1 MEIRLLNVND
11 LHQVSNLYF
20 ECFHDQI
27 KSSFFN
33 WKYFQNPNGSSYL
46 AGIYEGNEL
55 IASGALLPEF
65 LGSKKILKFTD
76 LMTSPHHRNKGLSK
90 IIVSFLTEIGL
101 EETGIIYT
109 LCSKTATRSFQKL
122 GWSHFDN
129 IIYIFRP
136 SLINFGFKKVKSDF
150 KVIEN
155 EFISSYLNRFKIN
168 SQQSQILKTLEW
180 RIQNPKFNYRLIYN
194 TKDASQFLI
203 FSERNK
209 NAFILYIHESNSTS
223 QLKNLLRQFFV
234 VIKNLKIKNSILLSI
249 PRLTINKTF
258 FFRGYFYN
266 FLDKGKMSS
275 ILDLNIICTGDQKSI
290 VEKIRKEFSPFFYD
304 DI

>member
-11 LHQVSNLYF
+11 LQEVSNLYF

-27 KSSFFN
+27 KFSFFN
-33 WKYFQNPNGSSYL
+33 WKYFQNPNGSSYV

-90 IIVSFLTEIGL
+90 KIVSFLTEIGL

-109 LCSKTATRSFQKL
+109 ICSKTATRSFQKL
-122 GWSHFDN
+122 GWNHFEN

-136 SLINFGFKKVKSDF
+136 SLFNFGFKKMKSDF
-150 KVIEN
+150 KVVEN

-168 SQQSQILKTLEW
+168 SKQSQILKTLEW

-223 QLKNLLRQFFV
+223 QLKNLLSHFFL
-234 VIKNLKIKNSILLSI
+234 VIKNLKIKNSILLSV
-249 PRLTINKTF
+249 PRLPINNFF

-275 ILDLNIICTGDQKSI
+275 ILDLNIICNKDQKSI